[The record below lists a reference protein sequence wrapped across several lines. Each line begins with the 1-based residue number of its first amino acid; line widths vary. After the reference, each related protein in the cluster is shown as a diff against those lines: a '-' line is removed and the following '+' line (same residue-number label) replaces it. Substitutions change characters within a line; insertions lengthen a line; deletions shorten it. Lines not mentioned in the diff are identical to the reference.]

1 MNAATV
7 TQGLI
12 CHVFNKLYHQRST
25 RVRLNCSWI
34 RRKQTKLE
42 SHHGKKNKKTTE
54 APSTASQRSVFSTS
68 HVLTRWSLRRD
79 HRQPRLEI
87 LTDSPCFKPNT
98 DCNIHFIPEYKRTIS
113 PWNLQT
119 YCASPEQAAVRHDGE
134 WNTKN
139 TNKSRIR
146 GDSEEKKIIP
156 AYTLTFSDIYIF
168 HSLLI

>member
-25 RVRLNCSWI
+25 RVRLNCCWI

-42 SHHGKKNKKTTE
+42 SHRGKKKNKKKQ
-54 APSTASQRSVFSTS
+54 QRLYRQLHRDLSSPPVMFWPG
-68 HVLTRWSLRRD
+68 WSLRRD

-87 LTDSPCFKPNT
+87 LTGSPCFKPDT

-156 AYTLTFSDIYIF
+156 AYNVNVFRYIHF
-168 HSLLI
+168 

>member
-25 RVRLNCSWI
+25 RVRLNCCWI

-42 SHHGKKNKKTTE
+42 SHRGKKKKNKKNNRGSIDSFTE
-54 APSTASQRSVFSTS
+54 ICLLHQSCSDPGEVSEGITGSHAWRSSPAR
-68 HVLTRWSLRRD
+68 HVS
-79 HRQPRLEI
+79 
-87 LTDSPCFKPNT
+87 KPDT

-146 GDSEEKKIIP
+146 GDSEEKKS
-156 AYTLTFSDIYIF
+156 Y
-168 HSLLI
+168 LLMR

>member
-25 RVRLNCSWI
+25 RVRLNCCWI

-42 SHHGKKNKKTTE
+42 SHRGKKKNKKNNRGSIDSFTE
-54 APSTASQRSVFSTS
+54 ICLLHQSCSDPGEVSEGITGSHAWRSSPAR
-68 HVLTRWSLRRD
+68 HVS
-79 HRQPRLEI
+79 
-87 LTDSPCFKPNT
+87 KPDT

-146 GDSEEKKIIP
+146 GDSEEKKS
-156 AYTLTFSDIYIF
+156 Y
-168 HSLLI
+168 LLMR